1 PRCTSSRPTSWRV
14 WPRGRPPAPIAS
26 APRARRSPKRRSRS
40 AASTEPRGLKPVDFD
55 DGVVSFVAARPAA
68 ERLAEIVDHAV
79 DTPCRVSLEER
90 EPIEH
95 DPGIH
100 APPRTQLR
108 CHTRLLNFR
117 EVADVTPRKCFR

>member
-1 PRCTSSRPTSWRV
+1 
-14 WPRGRPPAPIAS
+14 
-26 APRARRSPKRRSRS
+26 
-40 AASTEPRGLKPVDFD
+40 VDFD
-55 DGVVSFVAARPAA
+55 HGVVSFVAARPAA

-100 APPRTQLR
+100 APASHSTSVPHPTVEFPRGCRGRAAKVFPNGTKR
-108 CHTRLLNFR
+108 FETKR
-117 EVADVTPRKCFR
+117 